1 MRLDR
6 AAHDYAHPNV
16 VAVDSDGGPVGERLD
31 LVFEE
36 EDAFWGFAVVEVLRH
51 TGIRIEELLELTQLD
66 LHDYDHRDPTVGKVL
81 LLHIS
86 PSKQDRERMVVVA
99 PELAATFAVMAR
111 RIRAAVGSTD
121 TALPSLVAYDY
132 AECVNSEPLRSCS
145 SAPPAGASK
154 ARPGPCTRHTWP
166 GSSTR
171 SPGPPA

>member
-1 MRLDR
+1 M
-6 AAHDYAHPNV
+6 
-16 VAVDSDGGPVGERLD
+16 
-31 LVFEE
+31 VFEE

-66 LHDYDHRDPTVGKVL
+66 PHDYDHRDPTVGKVL

-99 PELAATFAVMAR
+99 PELAAVFAAMAR
-111 RIRAAVGSTD
+111 RIRAAVASTD

-132 AECVNSEPLRSCS
+132 AECVNSEPLPFGS

-154 ARPGPCTRHTWP
+154 SRRGPCTRPMWP
-166 GSSTR
+166 ACSTR
-171 SPGPPA
+171 WPGPPS